1 MDTESVES
9 QAASARFS
17 FDLPVHTSSTSH
29 IPTKAAHSA
38 PTHRQPC
45 CEAEIVQRPLT
56 LLSLPIDVLREI
68 VKEVCS
74 ARQ

>member
-1 MDTESVES
+1 MDAESVDS

-29 IPTKAAHSA
+29 IPTKAAHST
-38 PTHRQPC
+38 PNQRKPH
-45 CEAEIVQRPLT
+45 CEAEDVQRPLT

-68 VKEVCS
+68 VKEVCD
-74 ARQ
+74 AR